1 MVALD
6 DMKKHKLPMQTL
18 PNINSNIN
26 VVKNLTINHLLNAGQ
41 MTELIN
47 SDRYPERRRNQRIIC
62 DNPALVQDKLTRGKN
77 YSITGRVTNMS
88 SGGMFIVINQEIQ
101 KDTEV
106 IVKTAFPTGSQKWG
120 STNLKMVGHVVRS
133 EIQSDGK
140 IGLGI
145 KLKGKKFL

>member
-1 MVALD
+1 
-6 DMKKHKLPMQTL
+6 
-18 PNINSNIN
+18 
-26 VVKNLTINHLLNAGQ
+26 
-41 MTELIN
+41 
-47 SDRYPERRRNQRIIC
+47 
-62 DNPALVQDKLTRGKN
+62 
-77 YSITGRVTNMS
+77 MS